1 MFNVPKKP
9 VDEWGVKEGD
19 WVLCL
24 CASHTGNCI
33 AGEIYPIVKSPRD
46 AYKLAVKSHFG
57 VLSTPNSKF
66 DFAPAPNLTKI
77 LYLGK

>member
-1 MFNVPKKP
+1 MFNVPTKP

-24 CASHTGNCI
+24 RASNTGSCI
-33 AGEIYPIVKSPRD
+33 VGEIYPITKSPRQG
-46 AYKLAVKSHFG
+46 YNLAVKSRFG

-66 DFAPAPNLTKI
+66 AFAPVTNLTKL

>member
-1 MFNVPKKP
+1 MFNVPTKP

-24 CASHTGNCI
+24 RASSTRNCI
-33 AGEIYPIVKSPRD
+33 VGKIYPITKSPRD
-46 AYKLAVKSHFG
+46 SCNLAVKSHFG
-57 VLSTPNSKF
+57 ALSTPNREF
-66 DFAPAPNLTKI
+66 AFAPVTNLTKL